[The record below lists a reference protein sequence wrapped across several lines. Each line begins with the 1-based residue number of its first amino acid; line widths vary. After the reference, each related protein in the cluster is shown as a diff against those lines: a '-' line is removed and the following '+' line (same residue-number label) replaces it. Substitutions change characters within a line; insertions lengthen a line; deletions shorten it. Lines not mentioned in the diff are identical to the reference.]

1 MLRRNEPEEQ
11 EKIKEYQFGKIY
23 VCPSRH
29 IVSVDGK
36 EISLTLKEFE
46 LLCVLLSEQ
55 ETVFSRSKLLDRI
68 WGYEFDG
75 ESRTVDVHV
84 RTLRQKLGDAKDD
97 LDKVLFLNNTNIA
110 GLFYRAFV
118 NEKLLRYNF
127 ARLDYQNLLV
137 LVPGNFQAQLG
148 LALLNEKDK
157 HYTEA
162 YDGIN
167 SLIEQYPDSAMAYAA
182 RGGMEKER
190 GMLEL
195 AEFDYA
201 KAMEL
206 DAGNEDFAF
215 NHVDI
220 LIQLGRKDEAYRDL
234 KKLLDA
240 GCQPGRL
247 QNLISFEDQRFS
259 SLFLFWLFLQP
270 LSLPFLLELFVV
282 LLLPDAYSGECEV
295 TTTVWFNY
303 GMPGAIK
310 VQVADGKFRTDRV
323 GTYGIVYE
331 SCDKT
336 GNSAKEVRLVTVYD
350 NYEEADF
357 EFPDDNHILLSLS
370 AYFYIRYLP

>member
-1 MLRRNEPEEQ
+1 MAAWNIQLEQ
-11 EKIKEYQFGKIY
+11 WQY
-23 VCPSRH
+23 
-29 IVSVDGK
+29 
-36 EISLTLKEFE
+36 
-46 LLCVLLSEQ
+46 
-55 ETVFSRSKLLDRI
+55 
-68 WGYEFDG
+68 
-75 ESRTVDVHV
+75 
-84 RTLRQKLGDAKDD
+84 AKDD
-97 LDKVLFLNNTNIA
+97 LDKVLFLNNTSIA

-247 QNLISFEDQRFS
+247 QGFY
-259 SLFLFWLFLQP
+259 
-270 LSLPFLLELFVV
+270 
-282 LLLPDAYSGECEV
+282 A
-295 TTTVWFNY
+295 
-303 GMPGAIK
+303 
-310 VQVADGKFRTDRV
+310 
-323 GTYGIVYE
+323 
-331 SCDKT
+331 
-336 GNSAKEVRLVTVYD
+336 RLKKKKK
-350 NYEEADF
+350 
-357 EFPDDNHILLSLS
+357 
-370 AYFYIRYLP
+370 

>member
-1 MLRRNEPEEQ
+1 M
-11 EKIKEYQFGKIY
+11 
-23 VCPSRH
+23 
-29 IVSVDGK
+29 
-36 EISLTLKEFE
+36 
-46 LLCVLLSEQ
+46 
-55 ETVFSRSKLLDRI
+55 
-68 WGYEFDG
+68 
-75 ESRTVDVHV
+75 
-84 RTLRQKLGDAKDD
+84 
-97 LDKVLFLNNTNIA
+97 NNTNIA

-220 LIQLGRKDEAYRDL
+220 LILLGRKDEAYRDL
-234 KKLLDA
+234 KKLLDV

-247 QNLISFEDQRFS
+247 QNFY
-259 SLFLFWLFLQP
+259 
-270 LSLPFLLELFVV
+270 
-282 LLLPDAYSGECEV
+282 A
-295 TTTVWFNY
+295 
-303 GMPGAIK
+303 
-310 VQVADGKFRTDRV
+310 
-323 GTYGIVYE
+323 
-331 SCDKT
+331 
-336 GNSAKEVRLVTVYD
+336 RLKKKKK
-350 NYEEADF
+350 
-357 EFPDDNHILLSLS
+357 
-370 AYFYIRYLP
+370 